1 MQPHRCPCRLGPPSQ
16 NTTVIYFSQLWR
28 LKSVMKVVPDDGS
41 FLFAGS
47 SLLDVSSSGEN
58 PGASSYKGTNPTTG
72 PTHPRDLV

>member
-1 MQPHRCPCRLGPPSQ
+1 MQPHSCPRQLGPPSQ

-28 LKSVMKVVPDDGS
+28 LKSVMKVVPDEGS
-41 FLFAGS
+41 FLLAG
-47 SLLDVSSSGEN
+47 SLLDVSSHGES